1 MYFEDEL
8 KTTRVKSD
16 KLGIKSG
23 LTQEEFNQAV
33 VTYLEN
39 AIFSAASDAGRTIS
53 SAADIT
59 TTVGKSLVKSLNF
72 EPSAVDVKTEL
83 KSTSIDVSYDI
94 TELLKSLPKDAE
106 IRKTSVVLNGARQVV
121 ANTSKSIATVS
132 APPSEFPMY
141 IDISVRGKTADG
153 DFVVTGNK
161 LLKAEDMTGIVS
173 FTNQITEAKAVTTQ
187 EDFNKKML
195 EELTYLK
202 RTMG

>member
-39 AIFSAASDAGRTIS
+39 VIFSVASDAGRTIS

-83 KSTSIDVSYDI
+83 KSMTKI
-94 TELLKSLPKDAE
+94 EL
-106 IRKTSVVLNGARQVV
+106 
-121 ANTSKSIATVS
+121 
-132 APPSEFPMY
+132 
-141 IDISVRGKTADG
+141 
-153 DFVVTGNK
+153 
-161 LLKAEDMTGIVS
+161 
-173 FTNQITEAKAVTTQ
+173 
-187 EDFNKKML
+187 
-195 EELTYLK
+195 
-202 RTMG
+202 

>member
-39 AIFSAASDAGRTIS
+39 AIFSVASDSGRTIS
-53 SAADIT
+53 SAANIT

-83 KSTSIDVSYDI
+83 KNTSIDVSYDI

-106 IRKTSVVLNGARQVV
+106 IRKTSVILNGARQVV
-121 ANTSKSIATVS
+121 ANTSKSIATIS